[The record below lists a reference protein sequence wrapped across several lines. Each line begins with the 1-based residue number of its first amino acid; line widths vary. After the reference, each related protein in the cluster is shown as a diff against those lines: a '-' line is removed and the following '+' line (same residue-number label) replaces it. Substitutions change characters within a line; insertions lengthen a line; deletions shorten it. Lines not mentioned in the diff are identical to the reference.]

1 MTMSAADVMPPRFSP
16 HHGTV
21 AGDLAVCGSP
31 ATRHMHSNN
40 TYSSATN
47 TRPRSTPASSRAHS
61 SGGGRMNRPKTAAA
75 VLSRTDCD
83 RVLQVEQ
90 EPTRRHNFENHLPTK
105 RSKPPPWQK
114 NMEAPLV
121 PFVVGPGYILSR
133 SKSKFAVTLKD
144 EFFTPPQDENQKK
157 RQGDNERDTLIAQ
170 LHQQI
175 SDLTLYLDH
184 SPTCCTTHTH
194 KADQTQGNLPHAALL
209 THTKQ
214 TKHRAEEFM
223 RDKMD
228 ELHNQHQDYVR
239 DLEEQNQAQM
249 EHQKQQLEAEAG
261 QFREAA
267 ESQITRMT
275 KEIEF
280 LQGAFESYKSTLHRE
295 LDDKWRMK
303 EDELRHKY
311 EEDKQTMMH
320 DMKTKMIHEK
330 NVDRVAMMK
339 DAHKQIEVLRKEH
352 KKELDALVRRFS
364 NAAADIERL
373 KKTMAELEETKADL
387 EQVTTRYNETC
398 QQLTST
404 TRLLTDTK
412 VRLLEY
418 EEQFQ
423 DKVQAVDDKYRQQLQ
438 ELMRQNTELRR
449 QYNKKCG
456 ELFDEKAMSEK
467 ENYQRVQS
475 AKETMRTLIKVK
487 ERSKVNISA
496 ADPTLEQLGRVPKV
510 RPGSAPITRQES
522 KSAHLS
528 AGETDHL
535 HKPKEFVRPETVV
548 PQEDPEL
555 EKIREKLFSEEVRVF
570 TKEEIISALDS

>member
-1 MTMSAADVMPPRFSP
+1 MNTCWMCKQRIKERQRHRRQLL
-16 HHGTV
+16 HHV
-21 AGDLAVCGSP
+21 V
-31 ATRHMHSNN
+31 
-40 TYSSATN
+40 
-47 TRPRSTPASSRAHS
+47 STPASSRAHS

-157 RQGDNERDTLIAQ
+157 RQGDIERDTLIAQ
-170 LHQQI
+170 LQQQI
-175 SDLTLYLDH
+175 SDLTLYLEEERLNH
-184 SPTCCTTHTH
+184 
-194 KADQTQGNLPHAALL
+194 
-209 THTKQ
+209 KQ

-223 RDKMD
+223 RDKID
-228 ELHNQHQDYVR
+228 ELNSQHQDYVR
-239 DLEEQNQAQM
+239 ELEEQNHAQM

-267 ESQITRMT
+267 EAQITRMT

-295 LDDKWRMK
+295 TDDKWRMK

-311 EEDKQTMMH
+311 EEDKQNMLH
-320 DMKTKMIHEK
+320 DIKTKMIHEK

-339 DAHKQIEVLRKEH
+339 DAHKQIEALRKEH

-387 EQVTTRYNETC
+387 EQLTTRYDETC

-535 HKPKEFVRPETVV
+535 YKPKEFVRPETVV

>member
-1 MTMSAADVMPPRFSP
+1 MSAVDILPPRFSP
-16 HHGTV
+16 HRGTV
-21 AGDLAVCGSP
+21 AGDLAVRDSP
-31 ATRHMHSNN
+31 VTQHTHSNN
-40 TYSSATN
+40 TYPPATN

-61 SGGGRMNRPKTAAA
+61 SSGRMNRPKTAAA

-83 RVLQVEQ
+83 RVVQVEQ
-90 EPTRRHNFENHLPTK
+90 EPTRRHNFENHLPIK

-157 RQGDNERDTLIAQ
+157 RQGDNERDTLITQ
-170 LHQQI
+170 LQQQI
-175 SDLTLYLDH
+175 SDLTLYLEEERLNH
-184 SPTCCTTHTH
+184 
-194 KADQTQGNLPHAALL
+194 
-209 THTKQ
+209 KQ
-214 TKHRAEEFM
+214 TKHRAEEYM
-223 RDKMD
+223 RDKME
-228 ELHNQHQDYVR
+228 ELHSQHQDHVR

-267 ESQITRMT
+267 EAQITRMT

-295 LDDKWRMK
+295 TDDKWRMK

-311 EEDKQTMMH
+311 EEDKQAMLH

-330 NVDRVAMMK
+330 NIDRAAMMK
-339 DAHKQIEVLRKEH
+339 DTHKQIEALRKEH

-387 EQVTTRYNETC
+387 EQLTTCYNETC

-456 ELFDEKAMSEK
+456 ELFDEKAVSEK

-496 ADPTLEQLGRVPKV
+496 ADPTLEQLRRVPKV
-510 RPGSAPITRQES
+510 RPGSAPITRQE
-522 KSAHLS
+522 AQNAQLS

-535 HKPKEFVRPETVV
+535 CKPKDFVRPETVV
-548 PQEDPEL
+548 PPEDPEL
-555 EKIREKLFSEEVRVF
+555 EEIREKLFSEEVRVF